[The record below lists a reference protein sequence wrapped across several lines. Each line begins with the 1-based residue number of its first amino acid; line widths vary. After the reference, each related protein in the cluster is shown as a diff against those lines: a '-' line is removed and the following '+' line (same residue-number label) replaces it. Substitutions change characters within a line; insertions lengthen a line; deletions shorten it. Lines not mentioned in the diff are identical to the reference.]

1 MLLFM
6 VAAITLGIAVA
17 AFYHDTRRAI
27 EREKTAPVYE
37 FVRQCGR
44 EYELKHGARMD
55 DAMRTR
61 AFSLAFDLLYIRGS
75 KSVLESGKSAF
86 RKFKPVPSA
95 EGIQAA
101 EASRVALVKHR
112 MRTELFDVCRDT
124 AERHAGETTRAPAKS
139 F

>member
-1 MLLFM
+1 MLLFT
-6 VAAITLGIAVA
+6 VAAITLGIVVAV
-17 AFYHDTRRAI
+17 FYYDGRRAI
-27 EREKTAPVYE
+27 EGDKTAAVYE

-55 DAMRTR
+55 DATKTR
-61 AFSLAFDLLYIRGS
+61 VFSLAFDLLYTGGS